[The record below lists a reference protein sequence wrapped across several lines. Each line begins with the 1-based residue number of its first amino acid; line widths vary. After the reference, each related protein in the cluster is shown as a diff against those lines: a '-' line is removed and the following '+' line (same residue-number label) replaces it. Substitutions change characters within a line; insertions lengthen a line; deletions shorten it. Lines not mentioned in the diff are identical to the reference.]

1 MPRIGRP
8 GDRRD
13 LIRVTRRSVASIT
26 MWRMQRALLIAGFLG
41 ARYPFGVSFLGPSW
55 SDCELLVLAHAY
67 ERATRHRRAPD
78 AAR

>member
-1 MPRIGRP
+1 
-8 GDRRD
+8 
-13 LIRVTRRSVASIT
+13 

-55 SDCELLVLAHAY
+55 SNCELLVLAQAY